1 MQMSDL
7 QIRQL
12 AWAAAQDIKSLTSCD
27 DDSIKAIYQRF
38 RSQVKA
44 IQAEASAKSLSRS
57 GAGLLSQTA
66 NDDKGLIAIMTKP
79 LGYYASA
86 LPGTQ
91 DAEIFETIETRYGS
105 QLQALTNDDRAACLI
120 MLIEAATVTPQAIV
134 QDSFDEEGHGWGL
147 WQLTQHLTP
156 GSKLNL
162 CVALINQLVYGGH

>member
-1 MQMSDL
+1 MSDRN
-7 QIRQL
+7 IRQL
-12 AWAAAQDIKSLTSCD
+12 AWHAAQDIKRLTQSD
-27 DDSIKAIYQRF
+27 DSSIKAIYQRF
-38 RSQVKA
+38 LRQVQA

-57 GAGLLSQTA
+57 GADLLSQTA
-66 NDDKGLIAIMTKP
+66 HDDKGLIAIMIKP

-91 DAEIFETIETRYGS
+91 DADIFETIETRYGS

-120 MLIEAATVTPQAIV
+120 MLIESATQTPQAIV
-134 QDSFDEEGHGWGL
+134 QESFDEEGHGWGL

-162 CVALINQLVYGGH
+162 CVALINQLVCGGY